1 MASEEVL
8 KQRKNAKATISI
20 IGNFLEKKKD
30 QKLDI
35 LQNKTRE
42 EALEKAF
49 EKFCEAQ
56 DEIDNIS
63 SSSEETAER
72 MSLEERYY
80 DILTNLKRLAQ
91 SGAEQNGS
99 SALVLNNSDLAD
111 VQKLIY
117 LKSSLKGK
125 PLKLVETLSLTSANL
140 QMAIKILTERYE
152 NKLATIYLHIKGLVE
167 LPSITKSNPISLRE
181 FVVSIK
187 QNTESL
193 KNLQVPVES
202 WNLILVYILSQKLD
216 FHTRKAYEL
225 ERGPAQLPTL
235 ENLLKFVEKRCLAT
249 DNLSS
254 PEIKRKTA
262 HFAISNSDIRSDN
275 NATKIQNACTYCK
288 AYDHAIYRCSKFKD
302 LTGFQRKQFVFNK
315 RLCFKCFLKHP
326 VDQCRWKNCP
336 ICGQSH
342 HSLLHSQGHSKPM
355 FNNNQNGN
363 NFRSQNKVYLNQPQ
377 GQGSAGSAGPSQ
389 GCVVPKTVSL
399 CENSPLDNS
408 LNESCQS
415 RNNNQRRSEG
425 NSDVQNVNAL
435 SALASSQSQHVL
447 IATAMV
453 LIPDSNGKIITAKAI
468 LDNGSQTS
476 LVTSDLVKKLNFWPY
491 TKTVQVSGVS
501 GKKSMCNQMV
511 DCDIISRVDSRK
523 RFKVFCSVMDRITC
537 PLPQVTL
544 DPEKLDIPESLLLA
558 DPSYA
563 TPSKIDLLLDAD
575 LYYEILAPG
584 LLKLG
589 DGFPVLLNTYL
600 GWVIGG
606 STPQSCISHLNV
618 TETVSLFTSTV
629 EINDLMQ
636 RFWALEEVPQG
647 QVLSSED
654 ELSEQIFKDT
664 TKILKNGRFQLVT
677 VQILHPMS
685 LHVVLWNLL
694 IKNKTEFPLAAEVL
708 KGQCY
713 MDDILGE
720 LVQLVTLLSCENN

>member
-8 KQRKNAKATISI
+8 KQRKNAKATISR
-20 IGNFLEKKKD
+20 IGNFLEAKKD

-35 LQNKTRE
+35 LQYKTRE

-63 SSSEETAER
+63 SSPKEAAER
-72 MSLEERYY
+72 ISLEERYY

-91 SGAEQNGS
+91 SRAEQNGS
-99 SALVLNNSDLAD
+99 N
-111 VQKLIY
+111 VQNINPSTVATKMPEIVIE
-117 LKSSLKGK
+117 KFTGE

-140 QMAIKILTERYE
+140 QVAIKILTERYE
-152 NKLATIYLHIKGLVE
+152 NKLATIYSHIKGLVE
-167 LPSITKSNPISLRE
+167 LPSITKSNPTNPRE

-235 ENLLKFVEKRCLAT
+235 ENFLKFVEKRCLAT
-249 DNLSS
+249 ENLSS
-254 PEIKRKTA
+254 PEIKRKAA
-262 HFAISNSDIRSDN
+262 HFATSNSDIRSDN

-288 AYDHAIYRCSKFKD
+288 AYDHDIYRCSKFKD
-302 LTGFQRKQFVFNK
+302 LTVFQRKQFVFNK

-363 NFRSQNKVYLNQPQ
+363 NFHSQNKVYLNQPQ

-389 GCVVPKTVSL
+389 SCV
-399 CENSPLDNS
+399 NH
-408 LNESCQS
+408 
-415 RNNNQRRSEG
+415 
-425 NSDVQNVNAL
+425 
-435 SALASSQSQHVL
+435 SQHVL

-476 LVTSDLVKKLNFWPY
+476 LVTSDLVKKLNFCSY
-491 TKTVQVSGVS
+491 TKNVQVSGVS

-511 DCDIISRVDSRK
+511 VFDIISQYKVEKMQLHGYADASLKAYGACLYLRVLYENVTVSSRLI
-523 RFKVFCSVMDRITC
+523 CSKSRVS
-537 PLPQVTL
+537 PLRTVSLPRL
-544 DPEKLDIPESLLLA
+544 ELCACLLLA
-558 DPSYA
+558 KLTHKILGIFKNSLTVESVNLWTDSQICLCWINSHPRDSLSAYPEKELLDVPDNRLSIWQKCVKIQQ
-563 TPSKIDLLLDAD
+563 TFWKSWSVEYLNRLQNKPKWLSPSKNLIVNQVV
-575 LYYEILAPG
+575 
-584 LLKLG
+584 LLKEDNTLPLRWPLARIVETIPG
-589 DGFPVLLNTYL
+589 AGGKVRVVKLRTKDG
-600 GWVIGG
+600 I
-606 STPQSCISHLNV
+606 
-618 TETVSLFTSTV
+618 FTRPIAKICPLHDERT
-629 EINDLMQ
+629 
-636 RFWALEEVPQG
+636 LEEVR
-647 QVLSSED
+647 
-654 ELSEQIFKDT
+654 
-664 TKILKNGRFQLVT
+664 KIVEH
-677 VQILHPMS
+677 IDS
-685 LHVVLWNLL
+685 
-694 IKNKTEFPLAAEVL
+694 
-708 KGQCY
+708 
-713 MDDILGE
+713 D
-720 LVQLVTLLSCENN
+720 